1 MKDVSQFFY
10 LVQSLKLLLLLLL
23 TGWRLYI
30 IVYQYSDITPRQSP
44 RNFTGQMIRNWRV
57 GFSSYPMIPQSSQIF
72 CRTMSSKNRQDSQNE
87 TLNDPKKKLV
97 PTRNCSC
104 SNEVSFPRSSKVTF
118 GDVVEEKMLREKKG
132 RKEPKLK
139 TVTRKIQRLLF
150 KPFDYDANLS

>member
-1 MKDVSQFFY
+1 MFRSFY
-10 LVQSLKLLLLLLL
+10 LVQSLKLLLLL

-72 CRTMSSKNRQDSQNE
+72 CRTMSSKSQNE

-104 SNEVSFPRSSKVTF
+104 SKEVSFPRSSKVTF

-139 TVTRKIQRLLF
+139 TVTRKIAKF
-150 KPFDYDANLS
+150 KNFKLAQQIEK